1 MLPIASIETSL
12 QKVKGGIRA
21 SHLKVV
27 SGYEPI
33 GISMK
38 ISSYLEGSTN
48 RQLEI
53 LQIQGLYRMFFN
65 ERVGGVLVLGTMI
78 WNGEEK

>member
-48 RQLEI
+48 RQLEFYKYKDFI
-53 LQIQGLYRMFFN
+53 VCFLMKG
-65 ERVGGVLVLGTMI
+65 
-78 WNGEEK
+78 